1 MDKITSI
8 QLSNSTKELLKS
20 IGKKG
25 ESYED
30 ILLQYLPVRADLTAT
45 RDSYT
50 TIYSLISI
58 DEIISFIKTKR
69 TESEYKYNLYS
80 GGEVDSTMAMI
91 RCYRPYYDYK
101 DCIKL
106 KFISE
111 AQCRAFEKRIKH
123 LFNED
128 DFSPRKYY

>member
-1 MDKITSI
+1 MSKINI
-8 QLSNSTKELLKS
+8 QISRETHSLLKE

-25 ESYED
+25 ESYEQ
-30 ILLQYLPVRADLTAT
+30 ILLKYLPVRADLTAT

-50 TIYSLISI
+50 TSYPLVSI
-58 DEIISFIKTKR
+58 DEIISFIRMKR
-69 TESEYKYNLYS
+69 RESEYNFNVYS
-80 GGEVDSTMAMI
+80 GGRVDSTMAMI
-91 RCYRPYYDYK
+91 KCCRPYFDYK

-111 AQCRAFEKRIKH
+111 AQCRAFEKRIKP

-128 DFSPRKYY
+128 DFSPRKF

>member
-20 IGKKG
+20 IGQKG

-50 TIYSLISI
+50 ESYPLVSI
-58 DEIISFIKTKR
+58 DEIISFIKMKR
-69 TESEYKYNLYS
+69 RESEYNYNLYS
-80 GGEVDSTMAMI
+80 GGEVDSTMPMI
-91 RCYRPYYDYK
+91 KCSRPYYDYK
-101 DCIKL
+101 NCIKL
-106 KFISE
+106 QFTSG

-128 DFSPRKYY
+128 DFSSRKYY

>member
-1 MDKITSI
+1 MDKVTTI

-50 TIYSLISI
+50 TSYPLRSI
-58 DEIISFIKTKR
+58 DEIINFIKTQRK
-69 TESEYKYNLYS
+69 ESEYRFNLYS
-80 GGEVDSTMAMI
+80 GGRVDSTMAMI
-91 RCYRPYYDYK
+91 KCCRPGFDYK

-106 KFISE
+106 QFISE
-111 AQCRAFEKRIKH
+111 AQCRAFEKRIKP
-123 LFNED
+123 LFDED
-128 DFSPRKYY
+128 NFGPRKY

>member
-30 ILLQYLPVRADLTAT
+30 ILLQYLPVRADLTAS

-50 TIYSLISI
+50 TSYQLVSI
-58 DEIISFIKTKR
+58 DEIINFIRMKR
-69 TESEYKYNLYS
+69 RESEYNYNLYS
-80 GGEVDSTMAMI
+80 GGKIDSMMATI
-91 RCYRPYYDYK
+91 DCYRPRFDYK

-106 KFISE
+106 QFISE
-111 AQCRAFEKRIKH
+111 AQCRAFEKRIKP
-123 LFNED
+123 LFDED
-128 DFSPRKYY
+128 NFGPRKY